1 MKIDEPH
8 DTLPL
13 PAYFRDAA
21 EGPAFV
27 YMRYFSPTET
37 AEYRLRRDE
46 RMYDLERRVR
56 ELESR

>member
-1 MKIDEPH
+1 
-8 DTLPL
+8 
-13 PAYFRDAA
+13 
-21 EGPAFV
+21 
-27 YMRYFSPTET
+27 MRYFSPTET